1 MNQVAKMIAGLLFS
15 LLAFGA
21 AAEPLKVG
29 TKVAPPFVMKQE
41 DGQFT
46 GISIEMFKRSADRLG
61 LEYEFVETDLGT
73 MINGVQDGRLDAS
86 VAALTV
92 TASREKVIDFS
103 HPFYTTGLAIA
114 ARAEPTGFLGSFKKL
129 FSTDFLYAIAG
140 LGGLL
145 LFVGFLLWLAERKGN
160 AEQFG
165 GSTAEGVG
173 AGFWWAAVTMTT
185 VGYGDKAPTTFAGRV
200 IGLIWM
206 FAAILLISGF
216 TAAIA
221 TSLTVNSLDSKVN
234 GLDDLNSVKVVT
246 VANSSS
252 AEFLDEERIRFSTVD
267 SVQSALEAL
276 AQNKADAVV
285 YDAPLLQYLANSEY
299 SGQVRVLSETFKRQ
313 DYAIALPSGSALR
326 ENLNQSLLDTIAAED
341 WPGVV
346 DGFLGN

>member
-1 MNQVAKMIAGLLFS
+1 MKQFAKMIGGFLLS
-15 LLAFGA
+15 LLAMNVM
-21 AAEPLKVG
+21 AEPLKVG
-29 TKVAPPFVMKQE
+29 TKVAPPFVMKQ
-41 DGQFT
+41 DGQLT

-61 LEYEFVETDLGT
+61 LEYEFVESDLGT
-73 MINGVQDGRLDAS
+73 LINGVQDGRFDAS

-92 TASREKVIDFS
+92 TASREKVIDFT

-114 ARAEPTGFLGSFKKL
+114 ARAESTGFVGSFKKL
-129 FSTDFLYAIAG
+129 LSAEFLYAIAG
-140 LGGLL
+140 LGALL

-165 GSTAEGVG
+165 GTPAEGVG

-185 VGYGDKAPTTFAGRV
+185 VGYGDKAPATFLGRV

-221 TSLTVNSLDSKVN
+221 TSLTVNSLDSKVK
-234 GLDDLNSVKVVT
+234 GLDDLNAVRVLT
-246 VANSSS
+246 VSNSSS
-252 AEFLDEERIRFSTVD
+252 AEFLDDERIRFSTVD
-267 SVQSALEAL
+267 SVQAALEAL
-276 AQNKADAVV
+276 AKNKADAVV
-285 YDAPLLQYLANSEY
+285 YDAPLLQYLANSQY

-313 DYAIALPSGSALR
+313 DYAIALPPGSKLR
-326 ENLNQSLLDTIAAED
+326 ETLNQSLLDTISAED
-341 WPGVV
+341 WPSVV